1 MDQSGI
7 YKKLLEHFPFS
18 PTPDQEKLMTMMS
31 GFLSDSSG
39 GKAFILKGYAG
50 TGKTSFIKSL
60 VKTLPESG
68 FTFSLLAPTGRAA
81 KVITDYTAVEAN
93 TIHRMIYEISP
104 GKGGSMKV
112 KLSTNKKEG
121 NIFIVDEASM
131 ISSGDDKSLMKG
143 RNLLDDLFSFVDSAK
158 GCQLIF
164 IGDTAQLPPV
174 GEFRSTALDENYI
187 ERNYNKKVQHIE
199 LREVVRQAKDSGIL
213 MNATSLRILI
223 SKAASEPVL
232 KKNGFP
238 DIERLERDTINE
250 SLEHFY
256 GSRDSGNTL
265 IVCRSNKQA
274 NRYNNFIRT
283 KLLGYEDLINS
294 GDRLMVVKNN
304 YFWLEKESSTGFIAN
319 GDIIKIK
326 KVLDQEDKF
335 GFSFA
340 DVVVNLIDYP
350 DEGDLN
356 VKLLLNTINSESPAL
371 SLDDQKKLFEEI
383 YESFGK
389 KMKAAERLTKTYSN
403 PYFNALQVKFSYAVT
418 CHKAQ
423 GGQWK
428 NVFIDSGFMNS
439 EMYNTEYLR
448 WLYTA
453 VTRATEK
460 LLFVNFNDQH
470 FVK

>member
-1 MDQSGI
+1 M
-7 YKKLLEHFPFS
+7 
-18 PTPDQEKLMTMMS
+18 
-31 GFLSDSSG
+31 
-39 GKAFILKGYAG
+39 
-50 TGKTSFIKSL
+50 
-60 VKTLPESG
+60 
-68 FTFSLLAPTGRAA
+68 
-81 KVITDYTAVEAN
+81 
-93 TIHRMIYEISP
+93 
-104 GKGGSMKV
+104 
-112 KLSTNKKEG
+112 
-121 NIFIVDEASM
+121 
-131 ISSGDDKSLMKG
+131 
-143 RNLLDDLFSFVDSAK
+143 
-158 GCQLIF
+158 
-164 IGDTAQLPPV
+164 
-174 GEFRSTALDENYI
+174 
-187 ERNYNKKVQHIE
+187 
-199 LREVVRQAKDSGIL
+199 
-213 MNATSLRILI
+213 
-223 SKAASEPVL
+223 
-232 KKNGFP
+232 
-238 DIERLERDTINE
+238 
-250 SLEHFY
+250 
-256 GSRDSGNTL
+256 
-265 IVCRSNKQA
+265 
-274 NRYNNFIRT
+274 
-283 KLLGYEDLINS
+283 
-294 GDRLMVVKNN
+294 
-304 YFWLEKESSTGFIAN
+304 
-319 GDIIKIK
+319 
-326 KVLDQEDKF
+326 LDQEDKF